1 MKKLLGIL
9 IATIFLSSNAF
20 ALSNAYK
27 KEIYEGCVI
36 DSKAHLGIKRA
47 KQYCLCTI
55 NMLSNRYSD
64 SQFDQILSKSDA
76 EALNAMRFAADHCNK
91 HEKAF

>member
-9 IATIFLSSNAF
+9 IITIFWCSNTF
-20 ALSNAYK
+20 ALSNAYE
-27 KEIYEGCVI
+27 KEIYEGCVL
-36 DSKAHLGIKRA
+36 DAKDHLGIKRA
-47 KQYCLCTI
+47 KQYCLCTT

-64 SQFDQILSKSDA
+64 SEFDQILSKS
-76 EALNAMRFAADHCNK
+76 ETESLSAMRFAADHCNK

>member
-1 MKKLLGIL
+1 MKKLLIIL
-9 IATIFLSSNAF
+9 VTGLLCSNAF

>member
-1 MKKLLGIL
+1 MKKLLIIL
-9 IATIFLSSNAF
+9 VTGLLCSNAF

-36 DSKAHLGIKRA
+36 DSKAPLGLKRA
-47 KQYCLCTI
+47 KQYCLCTT

-64 SQFDQILSKSDA
+64 SQFDQIFSKSDA

>member
-1 MKKLLGIL
+1 MKKLLIIL
-9 IATIFLSSNAF
+9 VTGLLCSNAF

-36 DSKAHLGIKRA
+36 DSKPHLGIKRA